1 MNKYW
6 QIIISVIIVLLIGLA
21 IYNFPNL
28 MIHKYNV
35 SDIIDSTFDEIWLID
50 KSAYEF
56 YNSDTSLYLN
66 VFPDFF
72 KNSSSWQNYF
82 KKIYIIND
90 NDKIYWILY
99 ANIDYKKNKII
110 KWFEQLNFK
119 KIKNKYYQNLN
130 DEILYLKY
138 FPYVLYAKDEKSLPI
153 GEGYDKYSDEYFT
166 LNSNYNLHLALN
178 TSKLKFINKK
188 WAQWGIKFLTD
199 IEQIYYFDINNQ
211 DDLWI
216 FYQKFPKEHLISS
229 SEYDFDLSIIPA
241 NMEQFFVISKISD
254 QPLSNALQPYIIKS
268 LNNHIFFDN
277 VDFSNMIKPHVL
289 VGIIDQNPLLIM
301 QCKDTTN
308 IINQLNNKSELIS
321 KNTWMCTENI
331 FNNTKKS
338 SHSLSYLF
346 IKDTLLFYFEEIK
359 LLELLNK
366 SYFPITQKEFYKK
379 ISAYLRSE
387 INELAFFNCFSP
399 PFSFYKNK
407 DLQGQL
413 WMINNNDLTT
423 QKIFIW
429 IEKIKNSQS
438 NNKIILYNKICKQ
451 CKDPKLIYSPSNVY
465 ITYIQDKKIF
475 IEGLITKS
483 FVEIDLPD
491 KNIIDALVMDDGKEH
506 LLLVSPSGLFM
517 YDMAGNLKWKKQAN
531 ILGCALFKYE
541 DGLQR
546 LFYLSNDGILH
557 NLNSDGNTPEGWKL
571 IKTSNNSRVAYAKW
585 NNKEYICVADNNNL
599 TLYNRRG
606 DKQAHYKFNTPLKDL
621 HFSQKNE
628 ILYLIDIQGKIY
640 ELREAKQGSLVGK
653 PTGFNNFTLIGDTL
667 VMWDKY
673 NIAWIDKDNGKLVR
687 DFKYQGNIIA
697 KDNNLSWIKKTSP
710 LIIKDH
716 DNTFTILSAKMKI
729 LDTLSHIESIDAL
742 YWNNSY
748 LLLTK
753 TDGVIETI
761 KR

>member
-413 WMINNNDLTT
+413 WMINNNDH
-423 QKIFIW
+423 
-429 IEKIKNSQS
+429 
-438 NNKIILYNKICKQ
+438 YP
-451 CKDPKLIYSPSNVY
+451 KDIY
-465 ITYIQDKKIF
+465 
-475 IEGLITKS
+475 
-483 FVEIDLPD
+483 
-491 KNIIDALVMDDGKEH
+491 
-506 LLLVSPSGLFM
+506 
-517 YDMAGNLKWKKQAN
+517 
-531 ILGCALFKYE
+531 
-541 DGLQR
+541 
-546 LFYLSNDGILH
+546 
-557 NLNSDGNTPEGWKL
+557 
-571 IKTSNNSRVAYAKW
+571 
-585 NNKEYICVADNNNL
+585 
-599 TLYNRRG
+599 
-606 DKQAHYKFNTPLKDL
+606 
-621 HFSQKNE
+621 
-628 ILYLIDIQGKIY
+628 
-640 ELREAKQGSLVGK
+640 
-653 PTGFNNFTLIGDTL
+653 
-667 VMWDKY
+667 
-673 NIAWIDKDNGKLVR
+673 
-687 DFKYQGNIIA
+687 
-697 KDNNLSWIKKTSP
+697 
-710 LIIKDH
+710 
-716 DNTFTILSAKMKI
+716 
-729 LDTLSHIESIDAL
+729 LD
-742 YWNNSY
+742 
-748 LLLTK
+748 
-753 TDGVIETI
+753 
-761 KR
+761 